1 MVWYPMNMRLTHQS
15 YQVPRY
21 GVGTLF
27 SSGSELICR
36 WLTNDWRGHGRHH
49 ASILPIEAS
58 WKGVPWALALLLFD
72 LVLGSH
78 LSIWPPRNVA
88 PSACADTQREKRCQV
103 RISLANHHC
112 QGHAEIKT
120 ATRLLLLTVY
130 RVHCRPDQHSYMPG
144 THPIPCIGYLG
155 RPRPSKLVAEAA
167 TVFREW
173 RHDNCEVLKAKGQS
187 MGFHY
192 CTRDSRMG
200 LLCMWPGGVCHV
212 TYTALVC

>member
-1 MVWYPMNMRLTHQS
+1 MTGEGTADITRAFSRSRP
-15 YQVPRY
+15 
-21 GVGTLF
+21 VGKAFL
-27 SSGSELICR
+27 GR
-36 WLTNDWRGHGRHH
+36 WRFCF
-49 ASILPIEAS
+49 SILF
-58 WKGVPWALALLLFD
+58 WADTCRF
-72 LVLGSH
+72 GHPGMSH
-78 LSIWPPRNVA
+78 LRPA
-88 PSACADTQREKRCQV
+88 PTQREKRCQV
-103 RISLANHHC
+103 RISLAHHHC

-144 THPIPCIGYLG
+144 THPVPCIGYLG

-173 RHDNCEVLKAKGQS
+173 RYDNCEVLKAKGQS